1 MGQPHELA
9 GAPPIEGGGAPQGRG
24 RVNTFLH
31 TCMCTH
37 AHTHTSPCACTLTQ
51 VHTGSQPGQGPPSA
65 GRYLTQLRDPGMGVL
80 LCGPT
85 HPSSLACTP
94 RPLRTPAFLPLQVNL
109 ASPVRC
115 LVVSCPGQ
123 KNQGPERLSDLLQVT
138 QSVGGWPRAARRL
151 LLKRRVSCAAE
162 PAGPQPGQRKQD
174 QTPKPISEKHN
185 PLRP

>member
-1 MGQPHELA
+1 MLTPTQAHALA
-9 GAPPIEGGGAPQGRG
+9 L
-24 RVNTFLH
+24 LH
-31 TCMCTH
+31 RC
-37 AHTHTSPCACTLTQ
+37 TQ
-51 VHTGSQPGQGPPSA
+51 VHNQAKG
-65 GRYLTQLRDPGMGVL
+65 LHLHKQLRDPGMGVL

-162 PAGPQPGQRKQD
+162 PAVPQPGQRKQD